1 MIEVID
7 CEQGTEEWRQHRC
20 GLITASVMSQVLAK
34 GEGKTRA
41 TLMYKLIG
49 EAITGEPAESFSS
62 QHLDRGH
69 EMEPIARN
77 LYQERTGATVELCG
91 FIKNHGCGY
100 SPDGVIDPTGL
111 YEGKSR
117 LPHLQA
123 ALLDADRV
131 PPEHK
136 AQIQAGLWIAESEWL
151 DFVSYWPGMPLFVK
165 RVYRDEDY
173 IKNMEAEV
181 KRFYEEMDAKL
192 NKVIGVAA

>member
-1 MIEVID
+1 MIEIVD
-7 CEQGTEEWRQHRC
+7 CVQGTPEWRAHRC

-34 GEGKTRA
+34 GEGKTRQ

-49 EAITGEPAESFSS
+49 EAITGEPAEGYSNG
-62 QHLDRGH
+62 HTERGH
-69 EMEPIARN
+69 EMEPVARN
-77 LYQERTGATVELCG
+77 LYQERQGVIVGACG

-100 SPDGVIDPTGL
+100 SPDGLIGASGL

-136 AQIQAGLWIAESEWL
+136 AQIQAGLWISEREWL

-165 RVYRDEDY
+165 RVSRDEDY

-181 KRFYEEMDAKL
+181 KRFYEEMDQKL